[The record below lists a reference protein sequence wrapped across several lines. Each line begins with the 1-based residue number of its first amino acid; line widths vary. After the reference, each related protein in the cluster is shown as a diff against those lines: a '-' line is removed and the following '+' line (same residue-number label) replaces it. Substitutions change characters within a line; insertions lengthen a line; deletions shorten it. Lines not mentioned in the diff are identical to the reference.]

1 MPGGQNTVFFDFDGT
16 LYYGTAQLNAW
27 CFAGALE
34 AMGLPPPTEEMIHQS
49 VGLTFP
55 QIARLMTGRED
66 AASLGRF
73 EEETFLAVPRY
84 IDRFVRPQPEVKD
97 MLAALSGEAAL
108 AVCSNASPR
117 YLYPMLDALELTGY
131 FAEIWAHHEG
141 ITKAEAISVLA
152 ARLAAGRIVFV
163 GDRLEDVSAA
173 RQAGVKVV
181 GMRNAAYPW
190 ETDGADAVATDP
202 AGMLKAIRALLTQ
215 AKE

>member
-1 MPGGQNTVFFDFDGT
+1 MRESAVFFDFDGT

-27 CFAGALE
+27 CFARAL
-34 AMGLPPPTEEMIHQS
+34 AKMGLPPPTEEMIHQS

-66 AASLGRF
+66 TETIERF
-73 EEETFLAVPRY
+73 EEKTFLAVPCY
-84 IDRFVRPQPEVKD
+84 IERFVRPQPAVKQ
-97 MLAALSGEAAL
+97 MLASLAAEAKL

-117 YLYPMLDALELTGY
+117 YLYPMLDALELTDY
-131 FAEIWAHHEG
+131 FEEIWAHHEG
-141 ITKAEAISVLA
+141 ISKAEAIPLLA
-152 ARLAAGRIVFV
+152 CRLGAGPVVFV

-173 RQAGVKVV
+173 RQAGVQVV

-190 ETDGADAVATDP
+190 ETDEADAVATEP
-202 AGMLKAIRALLTQ
+202 AGMLIAIRALLTQ